1 MPAGP
6 LPTTAKRRPVVRDD
20 DASVVVPRAKTSRAH
35 ARASRASAASARA
48 VDMNRAR
55 ACECGLHQFIHFIS
69 FFVERELRVNK
80 TKETRDQR
88 IIAMV

>member
-1 MPAGP
+1 
-6 LPTTAKRRPVVRDD
+6 
-20 DASVVVPRAKTSRAH
+20 
-35 ARASRASAASARA
+35 
-48 VDMNRAR
+48 MNRAR